1 MNIIEELAEQ
11 IADAN
16 RRYHA
21 LGTPLLSDAEYD
33 ALVDKLQELAPEH
46 PVLQQVGNRPAVDG
60 VLHTTPMLSLQKAY
74 TEEEVRAWMATM
86 PPGQF
91 FWDMKYDG
99 LAVELRFDAQG
110 TFWQA
115 VTRGD
120 GHVGQDITHVVQQM
134 SNVPAGQPLSAL
146 RGELCVLLSTFA
158 KKGGKHPRNVA
169 AGIVAAKEHEVY
181 TPADLVFLAHA
192 CGDHMDPDLL
202 HCALRTSA
210 AGCLLPVDGIVIFH
224 ERWQELGFTSHHPK
238 GAIAFK
244 FPDQP
249 AEATISHVDWQ
260 VSGTGILTPVAV
272 FKTPVLLSGAS
283 VSQATLHNLSTVQSL
298 GVQAGCK
305 VRVVRRGGVIP
316 HIEAVTDPGPG
327 GVSAGPPSTCP
338 MCAERTRI
346 EDRPGSQVVVC
357 TNLQCPAA
365 AARRLERWCKA
376 VGADGFG
383 PAICDGLVAQ
393 GATDI
398 LQLYQLV
405 TAPAF
410 ATSTGR
416 RNLADALRTSR
427 VIATDKLLFGLG
439 LPGLGE
445 SLSRQVARTV
455 TLEQLFD
462 ASAEELAE
470 AVPGLGV
477 PTAQKVLQALRLRMT
492 EVATLIAHAYVDYVD
507 VVQPVRQGAL
517 SGEVVC
523 FTGELTI
530 DRLTAA
536 GLAES
541 AGAVV
546 ASGVTKK
553 TTLLI
558 AADDTPSTKYKKAQQ
573 MSVRIVDGP
582 GFLQLVGYQ

>member
-1 MNIIEELAEQ
+1 MNIIDELAEQ

-21 LGTPLLSDAEYD
+21 LGTPLFSDAEYD

-46 PVLQQVGNRPAVDG
+46 PVLQQVGNRPSVDG
-60 VLHTTPMLSLQKAY
+60 VRHTTPMLSLQKAY

-86 PPGQF
+86 PAGRF
-91 FWDMKYDG
+91 RWDMKYDG
-99 LAVELRFDAQG
+99 LAVELRFDEHG
-110 TFWQA
+110 LLRQA

-120 GHVGQDITHVVQQM
+120 GHVGQDITHIVQQM
-134 SNVPAGQPLSAL
+134 SNIPTGQPLSAL
-146 RGELCVLLSTFA
+146 RGELCVLLNTFA

-169 AGIVAAKEHEVY
+169 AGIVAAKEHGVY

-192 CGDHMDPDLL
+192 CGDRMDPDLL

-260 VSGTGILTPVAV
+260 VSGTGILTPVAI

-298 GVQAGCK
+298 GVQPGCK

-316 HIEAVTDPGPG
+316 HVEVVTDPGPG
-327 GVSAGPPSTCP
+327 GVSSAPPSACP

-346 EDRPGSQVVVC
+346 EERPGSKVVVC

-393 GATDI
+393 GASDI

-405 TAPAF
+405 TAPTF
-410 ATSTGR
+410 ATSTSR

-427 VIATDKLLFGLG
+427 VVATDKLLFGLG

-445 SLSRQVARTV
+445 SLSRQIARAV
-455 TLEQLFD
+455 PLEQLFD
-462 ASAEELAE
+462 TDAAELAAE
-470 AVPGLGV
+470 IPGLGV
-477 PTAQKVLQALRLRMT
+477 PTAQGVLRSLQMRMT
-492 EVATLIAHAYVDYVD
+492 EVATLVAHEYIDYVD

-530 DRLTAA
+530 DRLTAT

-541 AGAVV
+541 VGATVV
-546 ASGVTKK
+546 NGVTKK
-553 TTLLI
+553 TTLLV

-573 MSVRIVDGP
+573 LGVRIIDGLS
-582 GFLQLVGYQ
+582 FLQRAGYQ